1 MARSQKMA
9 ENSIQGTEKEEENF
23 IFVQEKNKKTIVI
36 NFDEESFES
45 GEKQKFQIKLVTFVA
60 NKLKHFLK
68 KKGWFATPSLIKK
81 GSSLKTTI
89 ENRCSMRDVVEDFRF
104 YLRQYFVESC
114 KEVMPPF
121 FYTTQTAL
129 SQMVSTL
136 GFKVVKPQ
144 NKFILIYHSY

>member
-9 ENSIQGTEKEEENF
+9 ENSIKAMEKDEENF
-23 IFVQEKNKKTIVI
+23 IFVKEKNKSIVI

-60 NKLKHFLK
+60 NKLKEFFK
-68 KKGWFATPSLIKK
+68 KKGWYATPSLIRK

-104 YLRQYFVESC
+104 YLRQSFAACE
-114 KEVMPPF
+114 EMMPQF
-121 FYTTQTAL
+121 FYTTQTTL
-129 SQMVSTL
+129 SQMASTL